1 MGELEDLDG
10 GMALGEATPLLMTA
24 KPGTTSGTDAIV
36 HTGQE
41 FIYCLDGSIVYWV
54 GDEEYILE
62 KSDSLIFHAHI
73 PHRWENCDGDT
84 LKVLSLYAHLTAVI
98 DLWGSIYMIWWRNNR
113 FFLKTKNSDME
124 ME

>member
-1 MGELEDLDG
+1 MLSNGELEDLDG

-62 KSDSLIFHAHI
+62 KGDGLIFQAHI
-73 PHRWENCDGDT
+73 PHRWENCDGATAQST
-84 LKVLSLYAHLTAVI
+84 LIICPSDSSDRSVGQHLY
-98 DLWGSIYMIWWRNNR
+98 
-113 FFLKTKNSDME
+113 DMAE
-124 ME
+124 D